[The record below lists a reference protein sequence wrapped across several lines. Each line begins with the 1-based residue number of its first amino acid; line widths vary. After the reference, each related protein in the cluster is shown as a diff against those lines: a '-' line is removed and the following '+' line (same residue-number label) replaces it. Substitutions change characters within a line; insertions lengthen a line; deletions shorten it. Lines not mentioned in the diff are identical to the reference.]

1 MARCAV
7 LVIKLG
13 LDLQSTR
20 PGGGS
25 RVRRLSPELAFP
37 SAWSRATVQAQRVAP
52 SGESR
57 LKRIL
62 VAPAPRDGEY
72 DGRAPSKA
80 DNSLLEE
87 VSG

>member
-25 RVRRLSPELAFP
+25 RVRRLNPELAFP
-37 SAWSRATVQAQRVAP
+37 LGVVPCYHSAQRVAP

-62 VAPAPRDGEY
+62 VAPAPWDGEY
-72 DGRAPSKA
+72 NGRVPSKA